1 MNTILLLK
9 KIDKLMKY
17 SFTILVLILFPIFC
31 FAQNL
36 QMPELEAETSYIGAY
51 KVSIGYSLL
60 TPPKDMIRVL
70 GYDFEI
76 KMRIIYKTN
85 TIFEDTL
92 FGIVCVMQDGTSQKL
107 LINPNNVSSF
117 SSREYECKFPIR
129 MKSEGWVQIYLAQRR
144 DFSEDTDPRLYQNT
158 SNRISLYL
166 TPR

>member
-1 MNTILLLK
+1 
-9 KIDKLMKY
+9 
-17 SFTILVLILFPIFC
+17 
-31 FAQNL
+31 
-36 QMPELEAETSYIGAY
+36 MPEIEAETSYIGAY
-51 KVSIGYSLL
+51 KVLIGQTNSI
-60 TPPKDMIRVL
+60 PPHSFYKVA

-76 KMRIIYKTN
+76 KMQIIYKMN

-92 FGIVCVMQDGTSQKL
+92 FGIVCAMQDGTSQKL

-117 SSREYECKFPIR
+117 SSREYEYKFPIR

-144 DFSEDTDPRLYQNT
+144 DFSEETDPRLYQNT

>member
-1 MNTILLLK
+1 
-9 KIDKLMKY
+9 MKY

-36 QMPELEAETSYIGAY
+36 QMPELEAETKYLGTHLVIWSYAP
-51 KVSIGYSLL
+51 V
-60 TPPKDMIRVL
+60 TPPEGRYRVA

-85 TIFEDTL
+85 IIFEDTL
-92 FGIVCVMQDGTSQKL
+92 FGIVCAMQDGTSQKL

-117 SSREYECKFPIR
+117 SSREYEYKFPIR
-129 MKSEGWVQIYLAQRR
+129 MVKDEWVQIYLAQRR